1 MNKIESFGNI
11 YKNKKVL
18 ITGHTGFKG
27 SWLLSWLLKLGA
39 NIVGISNDIPTE
51 PAMFEVLNES
61 NQIKDLRFCIT
72 NIDLLKSTIL
82 EEEPDFIFHLAAQ
95 PIVSKSYLNPHY
107 TIMSNVLGTT
117 NLLESL
123 RFFKKECKVIIITSD
138 KCYDNIETLWGYK
151 ETDKMGGKDIYSASK
166 GAAELIIKSYFESFF
181 KNNIF
186 IKIGIA
192 RAGNVIGGGD
202 WALDRIVADSVKA
215 WSNNEKVEIRSPLAT
230 RPWQHVLEPLSGYLR
245 LGQILSDVHCS
256 KLNGE
261 AFNFGPKSEQNHTVV
276 KLLKDLGKYWGFKN
290 ENDAFVITDNIPFNE
305 AGLLKLDIS
314 KVINE
319 LNWKPVFNAQIAVE
333 RTINWY
339 KNYYNGIN
347 VIKLMQSDIDYYQSK
362 NNE

>member
-1 MNKIESFGNI
+1 MEN
-11 YKNKKVL
+11 
-18 ITGHTGFKG
+18 
-27 SWLLSWLLKLGA
+27 
-39 NIVGISNDIPTE
+39 
-51 PAMFEVLNES
+51 
-61 NQIKDLRFCIT
+61 
-72 NIDLLKSTIL
+72 
-82 EEEPDFIFHLAAQ
+82 
-95 PIVSKSYLNPHY
+95 
-107 TIMSNVLGTT
+107 
-117 NLLESL
+117 L

-276 KLLKDLGKYWGFKN
+276 KLLKDLGKYWGFN
-290 ENDAFVITDNIPFNE
+290 DENDAFIITDNIPFNE
-305 AGLLKLDIS
+305 AGLLKLNCEKALYFLNWEPTLTYDETINFIGDWYNAFYLKSVNMKDFTYNQIKLYES
-314 KVINE
+314 KALSRNQIWINE
-319 LNWKPVFNAQIAVE
+319 
-333 RTINWY
+333 
-339 KNYYNGIN
+339 
-347 VIKLMQSDIDYYQSK
+347 
-362 NNE
+362 